1 MSKPF
6 LMLTLACLWPL
17 LLFTPVPSLIP
28 LLFPHFCP
36 FYNQKSNLTPE
47 ELALENEPWYKF
59 FAELE
64 FGRPVS
70 GV

>member
-1 MSKPF
+1 
-6 LMLTLACLWPL
+6 MLTLACVGPL
-17 LLFTPVPSLIP
+17 LHFIPVSCLIP
-28 LLFPHFCP
+28 LFFPYFCP
-36 FYNQKSNLTPE
+36 FYNQKNNLTPE